1 MEDVL
6 MPFLL
11 VGIVVLTLFVMPV
24 VNMSDKMDDT
34 IQTIVDDAAT
44 EFVDRTR
51 AQGYITYNDYQN
63 LVDRLLSTGNAYD
76 IDINLLSVK
85 YMSDD
90 VEDYN
95 AAYVTD
101 TYREITTELSNLA
114 IDQRYQM
121 KAGDY
126 LRIQIVQTSKNPG
139 TRFKES
145 FFGKNVP
152 ANFVRYGGRVGN
164 EDVI

>member
-1 MEDVL
+1 MEDAL
-6 MPFLL
+6 MPFIL
-11 VGIVVLTLFVMPV
+11 VAIVVLTLFVMPV
-24 VNMSDKMDDT
+24 VNMSDKLDDT
-34 IQTIVDDAAT
+34 MQTIVDDAAT

-63 LVDRLLSTGNAYD
+63 LIDRLLSTGNTYD
-76 IDINLLSVK
+76 IDINLMSVK
-85 YMSDD
+85 YLSDD
-90 VEDYN
+90 DEEFN

-101 TYREITTELSNLA
+101 SYREITQDL
-114 IDQRYQM
+114 IDLTTGERYQM

-145 FFGKNVP
+145 FFGHNVP
-152 ANFVRYGGRVGN
+152 SNFVRYGGRVGN